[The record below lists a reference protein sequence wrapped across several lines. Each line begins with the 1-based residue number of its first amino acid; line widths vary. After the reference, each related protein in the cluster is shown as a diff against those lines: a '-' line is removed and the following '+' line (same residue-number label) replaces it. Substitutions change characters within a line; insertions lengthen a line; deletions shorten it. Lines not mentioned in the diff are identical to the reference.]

1 MTTVYDQNNPKVE
14 ILPAGFQ
21 PQPQAQQQYAYQP
34 QAPAVYMPQP
44 QTGYQKAP
52 QGSAV
57 SVLDL
62 NTLGSLYQSQEPS
75 KVMKEA
81 AEGIEQITRYSLK
94 ARTGTLVKMMGEV
107 PLETPQ
113 LYYRAIFVG
122 VSNLQRIYYKDGY
135 DPATKKNKK
144 PTCFSPDGE
153 FPDPNVPDANWPRW
167 FNSQTQKRERV
178 VSCAQCPFSKKQPG
192 EQASACRYQKEAA
205 IIFPDDPQR
214 IVYSFKISASS
225 LFGDEDGVTMP
236 FQDYVNALA
245 NHNARIE
252 RLITNI
258 SASSK
263 VTFAQTRF
271 FAEAMVDPADF
282 PVIDNI
288 VASNDVET
296 LIKRTPSYDTSGS
309 ESTTRSPVIDVILS
323 HLDANYKA
331 QYSAWIATQPFGAA
345 ADEYIIN
352 NLKQYFPAIVAQAY
366 REVGTST
373 QAQPAPQPPVAPHP
387 QAMPNPQQFVQQ
399 QQPVQQPVQQPAA
412 PNPQQQQ
419 QQQQPAQTQAM
430 PNPQQFAQQQP
441 VQMQTAPQPPVAP
454 QPQVAPNPQQFAQ
467 QQQQQSPAPAAVM
480 AAPASASPSP
490 TQSAMNA
497 GAAPSPSPMT
507 QAAAG
512 AAFAQM
518 FPDTDFSHLKNF
530 DQ

>member
-14 ILPAGFQ
+14 ILPAGFH
-21 PQPQAQQQYAYQP
+21 PQQQAQQQFSYQP
-34 QAPAVYMPQP
+34 QAPAMYTPQP

-52 QGSAV
+52 QGFAV

-62 NTLGSLYQSQEPS
+62 NTLGSPYLSQEPS

-113 LYYRAIFVG
+113 LFYRAIFVG

-225 LFGDEDGVTMP
+225 LFGDEDGATMP

-323 HLDANYKA
+323 RLEANYKA

-366 REVGTST
+366 REVGT
-373 QAQPAPQPPVAPHP
+373 
-387 QAMPNPQQFVQQ
+387 
-399 QQPVQQPVQQPAA
+399 
-412 PNPQQQQ
+412 
-419 QQQQPAQTQAM
+419 PAQA
-430 PNPQQFAQQQP
+430 
-441 VQMQTAPQPPVAP
+441 QTAPQPPVAP
-454 QPQVAPNPQQFAQ
+454 QPQAAPNPQQFAP
-467 QQQQQSPAPAAVM
+467 QQSPAPVAVM

-490 TQSAMNA
+490 TQSAMSA
-497 GAAPSPSPMT
+497 GAAPSPTPMT

>member
-14 ILPAGFQ
+14 ILPAGFH
-21 PQPQAQQQYAYQP
+21 PQQQAQQQQFSYQP
-34 QAPAVYMPQP
+34 QAPAMYTPQP

-52 QGSAV
+52 QGFAV

-62 NTLGSLYQSQEPS
+62 NTLGSPYLSQEPS

-113 LYYRAIFVG
+113 LFYRAIFVG

-178 VSCAQCPFSKKQPG
+178 ASCAQCPFSKKQPG

-225 LFGDEDGVTMP
+225 LFGDEDGATMP

-323 HLDANYKA
+323 HLEANYQA

-366 REVGTST
+366 REVGTPT
-373 QAQPAPQPPVAPHP
+373 QAQPAPQPPVAPQPSVAP
-387 QAMPNPQQFVQQ
+387 QPQVMPNPQQFVQQ
-399 QQPVQQPVQQPAA
+399 QQPAQQPAA
-412 PNPQQQQ
+412 PNPQQFV
-419 QQQQPAQTQAM
+419 QQQPAQA
-430 PNPQQFAQQQP
+430 
-441 VQMQTAPQPPVAP
+441 QTAPQPPVAP
-454 QPQVAPNPQQFAQ
+454 QPQVTPNPQQFAQQ

-490 TQSAMNA
+490 TQSAMSA
-497 GAAPSPSPMT
+497 GAAPSPTPMT